1 LAPYCIDIFP
11 ILICIDTESNPSK
24 HKPKLHELNKYCC
37 VKKKEDEKFVILDS
51 NAISNPR
58 AVMVHSQNT
67 SLADFAMMR
76 SWGLHCIAF
85 LAKGNF
91 FEFRYFSRTK

>member
-1 LAPYCIDIFP
+1 M
-11 ILICIDTESNPSK
+11 
-24 HKPKLHELNKYCC
+24 
-37 VKKKEDEKFVILDS
+37 DS

-91 FEFRYFSRTK
+91 FEFGYFSRTK